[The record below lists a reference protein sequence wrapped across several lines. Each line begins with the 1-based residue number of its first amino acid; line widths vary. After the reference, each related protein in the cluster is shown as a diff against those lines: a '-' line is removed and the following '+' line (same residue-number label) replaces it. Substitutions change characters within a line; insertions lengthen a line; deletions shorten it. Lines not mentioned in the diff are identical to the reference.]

1 MEWNVTSDVTD
12 WADNTT
18 ANHGW
23 RISDKYEGIGTGNYT
38 STVIDTLE
46 YETEKGL
53 TPKIVPVSGD
63 VYAIAYNRSEGKDK
77 NYGTLT
83 TVEISSSGDIADTVI
98 DTFDFDNI
106 KCQDPDVI
114 AIAGDIYAIAYAGD
128 GDDGFLKTVEIL
140 SSGNITD
147 TPIETLEFDTLKGKT
162 PDIVNV
168 SGDIYA
174 IVYASDGGGE
184 DPDDGYLK
192 TVEIDTNGQINDT
205 VIDTLEF
212 DPENCSTPE
221 IIPVSGDIY
230 AIVYAGDGDDGFL
243 KTVEIASNGL
253 ITNTVIDT
261 LEFDT
266 LQGKWPKI
274 IRMVE

>member
-1 MEWNVTSDVTD
+1 
-12 WADNTT
+12 
-18 ANHGW
+18 
-23 RISDKYEGIGTGNYT
+23 
-38 STVIDTLE
+38 
-46 YETEKGL
+46 
-53 TPKIVPVSGD
+53 VSGD
-63 VYAIAYNRSEGKDK
+63 VYAIAYGRGVGKAE
-77 NYGTLT
+77 YGTLK

-106 KCQDPDVI
+106 KCKDPDVI

-147 TPIETLEFDTLKGKT
+147 TIIETLEFDTAKGKT
-162 PDIVNV
+162 PDIINISGDIYAIAYAGDGDDGFLKTVRIKDDGTGLKVNDTLEFDTAKGKTPDIINI

-174 IVYASDGGGE
+174 IVYASDGGAE

-212 DPENCSTPE
+212 D
-221 IIPVSGDIY
+221 
-230 AIVYAGDGDDGFL
+230 
-243 KTVEIASNGL
+243 
-253 ITNTVIDT
+253 
-261 LEFDT
+261 T

-274 IRMVE
+274 IQMGE